1 MRASMPPP
9 RPERAAGEPPRWL
22 KSLESLPVVAAVL
35 DAVRDWWSH
44 HPMRL
49 VTLVANDAGKSL
61 IRPVAQRHPI
71 ALVVAALLVGGVLAR
86 TRPWRG
92 LVKPAIFAGLL
103 PTIMSKVVAHVP
115 LESWMSALSSLTSR
129 PHHPSD
135 QAPVPHAQEPAQ
147 APAPPPV
154 TTGAAVHNTD
164 PGIGA
169 TLH

>member
-1 MRASMPPP
+1 MQAALPPP

-61 IRPVAQRHPI
+61 IRPVAKRHPI

-92 LVKPAIFAGLL
+92 LVKPALFAGLL
-103 PTIMSKVVAHVP
+103 PTIMSKVVSHVP
-115 LESWMSALSSLTSR
+115 LDSWMSALNSLTSR
-129 PHHPSD
+129 SHPPSD
-135 QAPVPHAQEPAQ
+135 QPPAPQAQPQ
-147 APAPPPV
+147 PQPPAPPAP
-154 TTGAAVHNTD
+154 TTGAAVPHTD
-164 PGIGA
+164 LGIGP